1 MPDVCVVPLVK
12 EWEARILVCRW
23 RSWAEGG
30 DFFFP
35 LGMRRAG
42 DSSVS
47 SYACRRNIFLSL
59 TGKSTS
65 SLWLLH
71 DVNSWQIILKYVKLG
86 AFLSQHLIQSVCLF
100 WFFFSLLH
108 GTPGCTHSKSHNNL
122 MHIHSHIRPT
132 EAPASIET
140 HNLHPTPPPPNKFGG
155 MEAQQRIGGVRRD
168 SMTQRV
174 TRYYYQ
180 E

>member
-47 SYACRRNIFLSL
+47 SYACKRNSFQSL

-65 SLWLLH
+65 SLWLLRG
-71 DVNSWQIILKYVKLG
+71 VNSWQNYIKVCETGCIFEPTFNTISLFV
-86 AFLSQHLIQSVCLF
+86 LIC
-100 WFFFSLLH
+100 FFSLLH

-140 HNLHPTPPPPNKFGG
+140 HNLHPPPPLPQTSL
-155 MEAQQRIGGVRRD
+155 MEWRHNRGLEE
-168 SMTQRV
+168 
-174 TRYYYQ
+174 Q
-180 E
+180 EGIAWHKG